1 MKIRY
6 ILPAVSAA
14 SLLALAGCGSSDTT
28 AAAPSSSAASSS
40 AASSSDTP
48 SASSSSSSPAGT
60 STADLAVAQTSL
72 GEVLV
77 DGQGKTVYV
86 FDKDAKG
93 ATASACTDQCATTWP
108 AVVATAA
115 TPTGDGVDADLAS
128 ITGVS
133 GEPQVTVDGL
143 PVYTFAKD
151 TAPGDVMGQ
160 GVMGKWWV
168 LSPTGEKITAS

>member
-1 MKIRY
+1 MKIRH

-28 AAAPSSSAASSS
+28 AAAPSSSATSSSASSS
-40 AASSSDTP
+40 SD
-48 SASSSSSSPAGT
+48 ASSSSSPAGT

-86 FDKDAKG
+86 FDKDAMG

-108 AVVATAA
+108 AVVTTAA

-133 GEPQVTVDGL
+133 GEPQVTVGGL

-151 TAPGDVMGQ
+151 AAPGDVMGQ

-168 LSPTGEKITAS
+168 LSPSGEKITAS

>member
-1 MKIRY
+1 
-6 ILPAVSAA
+6 
-14 SLLALAGCGSSDTT
+14 
-28 AAAPSSSAASSS
+28 
-40 AASSSDTP
+40 
-48 SASSSSSSPAGT
+48 
-60 STADLAVAQTSL
+60 
-72 GEVLV
+72 VLV

-86 FDKDAKG
+86 FDKDAMG

>member
-28 AAAPSSSAASSS
+28 AAAPSSSATSSS
-40 AASSSDTP
+40 ATSSSD
-48 SASSSSSSPAGT
+48 ASSSSSPAGT

-86 FDKDAKG
+86 FDKDAMG

-133 GEPQVTVDGL
+133 GEPQVTVGGL

-151 TAPGDVMGQ
+151 AAPGDVMGQ

-168 LSPTGEKITAS
+168 LSSSARSRS

>member
-28 AAAPSSSAASSS
+28 AAAPSSSATSSS
-40 AASSSDTP
+40 ASSSSDT
-48 SASSSSSSPAGT
+48 SSSSSPAGT

-86 FDKDAKG
+86 FDKDAMG

-133 GEPQVTVDGL
+133 GEPQVTVGGL

-151 TAPGDVMGQ
+151 AAPGDVMGQ

-168 LSPTGEKITAS
+168 LSSSGEKITAS